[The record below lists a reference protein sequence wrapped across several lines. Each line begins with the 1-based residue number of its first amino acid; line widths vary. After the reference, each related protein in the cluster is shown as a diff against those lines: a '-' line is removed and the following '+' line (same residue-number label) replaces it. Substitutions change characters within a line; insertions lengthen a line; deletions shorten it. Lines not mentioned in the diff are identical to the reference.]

1 LRWPLSD
8 FREEHYSMPLLQRII
23 EHFQNLVLVSDISL
37 MLMGISIIIMSAYYA
52 YFIISKKSNYE
63 SVIVKIG
70 ILVRV
75 LMIIGLTIEFS
86 HQKAIYHGSPIIDGK
101 HRAMDQFVNYLFYGY
116 IFVIGIYDIFTIGIN
131 KFRGFFHAFD
141 LTIISMPILYG
152 ITYLM
157 LNFGFNNDIF
167 RIVIILISVLVLPYF
182 FFNLYWKQNVK
193 WYAIFL
199 GYTILSLIIYKRVGM
214 KIIFSSTLIS
224 YFLIGSYE
232 LGRHLFNKVRKT
244 STFSL
249 WGKVKY
255 ASIVFPLVLIFSCIV
270 TLNISP
276 IEIEK
281 KYHIDSVY
289 RKDATFTTV
298 EEAENLARIALND
311 NNSNIAHWQGT
322 SEDFNNRY
330 FFSLG
335 DYSVEI
341 DGAKGKIFD
350 IRNRN
355 KSENNKNET
364 LTKEEIEVKTLKWLE
379 SVGFTYDEKR
389 HNLKVEQEPNKYT
402 VSIFNKFTDGTIDE
416 RSKST
421 IQWYL
426 DGKLNYASLG
436 SMFSNFKDYKD
447 FKINEAI
454 ISQDLKNWYNK
465 LGEEMPDYIIEN
477 FNYWFGDIDPFITVR
492 CKNNDYFNIDI
503 FTGKILSFHRNSNGQ
518 NNKLSFT
525 NETYNEY
532 ENKAK
537 KLADDFGSNWKD
549 NDYTLQESISKE
561 RYYYSFVGNKDELN
575 NNIDIG
581 LDLEGNFKA
590 FDERIDIRS
599 KLYSDKEF
607 KISSSTALKLVAKEY
622 KTFSI
627 YSKRV
632 KLAAEIKDS
641 GEINYKWMVVVLPFK
656 KVEHQIYYV
665 DVNTGKITPLLEYK
679 N

>member
-1 LRWPLSD
+1 
-8 FREEHYSMPLLQRII
+8 MPLLQRII

-52 YFIISKKSNYE
+52 YFIISKKTNYE
-63 SVIVKIG
+63 SIIVKIG

-86 HQKAIYHGSPIIDGK
+86 HQKAIYNGSPIIDGK

-141 LTIISMPILYG
+141 LTIISTPILYG

-157 LNFGFNNDIF
+157 LNFGFNNDIL
-167 RIVIILISVLVLPYF
+167 RIFIILTSLLVLPYF

-193 WYAIFL
+193 WYIIFL
-199 GYTILSLIIYKRVGM
+199 GYTILSLIVYKKVGM

-232 LGRHLFNKVRKT
+232 LGRHLFNKARKAST
-244 STFSL
+244 SSF
-249 WGKVKY
+249 WGKMKY

-281 KYHIDSVY
+281 KYHIDSIF

-341 DGAKGKIFD
+341 DGATGKIFD
-350 IRNRN
+350 IRDKV
-355 KSENNKNET
+355 KSEINNNES
-364 LTKEEIEVKTLKWLE
+364 LTKEEIRVKTLKWLE
-379 SVGFTYDEKR
+379 AVGFTYDENR
-389 HNLKVEQEPNKYT
+389 HHLKIEQKPNKYT
-402 VSIFNKFTDGTIDE
+402 VSISNKFTDGTVDD
-416 RSKST
+416 RGKAT

-426 DGKLNYASLG
+426 DGKLDYASLG
-436 SMFSNFKDYKD
+436 SIFSNFKDYKGI
-447 FKINEAI
+447 KINGAL
-454 ISQDLKNWYNK
+454 ISHKLQAWYNK
-465 LGEEMPDYIIEN
+465 LGEEVPAYIIEH
-477 FNYWFGDIDPFITVR
+477 FTYWFGDFDPSVNVR

-503 FTGKILSFHRNSNGQ
+503 CTGKILSFRRNSNGQ
-518 NNKLSFT
+518 NDKLSFI

-532 ENKAK
+532 KDKAEK
-537 KLADDFGSNWKD
+537 IASELGSSWKD
-549 NDYTLQESISKE
+549 NDYKLKEIISEE
-561 RYYYSFVGNKDELN
+561 RYYYSFMGNKEELN
-575 NNIDIG
+575 NRIDIG
-581 LDLEGNFKA
+581 LDLEGNFKS

-599 KLYSDKEF
+599 KLYSDKKF
-607 KISSSTALKLVAKEY
+607 KVSSSTALKLVAKEY
-622 KTFSI
+622 KPFSI

-632 KLAAEIKDS
+632 KLTAEIKDNR
-641 GEINYKWMVVVLPFK
+641 EINYKWMVVVLPFK
-656 KVEHQIYYV
+656 KVEHQVYYV

-679 N
+679 K

>member
-1 LRWPLSD
+1 
-8 FREEHYSMPLLQRII
+8 
-23 EHFQNLVLVSDISL
+23 
-37 MLMGISIIIMSAYYA
+37 MLMSVSIIIMAATYV
-52 YFIISKKSNYE
+52 YFIIAKKNNYE
-63 SVIVKIG
+63 NIIVKIG

-86 HQKAIYHGSPIIDGK
+86 YQKAIYNGSAIIDGK
-101 HRAMDQFVNYLFYGY
+101 DRAMDQFANYLFYGY

-141 LTIISMPILYG
+141 LTIISTPILYG

-157 LNFGFNNDIF
+157 LNFGFNNDIL

-193 WYAIFL
+193 WYVIFL
-199 GYTILSLIIYKRVGM
+199 GYTILSLIVYKKVGM

-232 LGRHLFNKVRKT
+232 LGRHLFNKARKAST
-244 STFSL
+244 SSL
-249 WGKVKY
+249 WSKLKY
-255 ASIVFPLVLIFSCIV
+255 ASIVFPLVIIFSCIV

-281 KYHIDSVY
+281 KYHIDSIY
-289 RKDATFTTV
+289 REDAIFTTV
-298 EEAENLARIALND
+298 EEAENLARIALGD
-311 NNSNIAHWQGT
+311 NNSNIAHWQAT

-335 DYSVEI
+335 NYSVEI

-350 IRNRN
+350 IRNRD
-355 KSENNKNET
+355 KSEINNNEA
-364 LTKEEIEVKTLKWLE
+364 LTKEEIRGKTLKWLE
-379 SVGFTYDEKR
+379 AVGFTYDENR
-389 HNLKVEQEPNKYT
+389 HHLKIEQEPNKYT
-402 VSIFNKFTDGTIDE
+402 VSISNKFTDGTIDD
-416 RSKST
+416 RMKST

-436 SMFSNFKDYKD
+436 LMFSNFKDYKD
-447 FKINEAI
+447 IKINEAI
-454 ISQDLKNWYNK
+454 ISQNLKSWYNK
-465 LGEEMPDYIIEN
+465 LGEEMPAYIIEH
-477 FNYWFGDIDPFITVR
+477 FTYWFGDFDPSVNVR
-492 CKNNDYFNIDI
+492 CKNNDYFDIDMY
-503 FTGKILSFHRNSNGQ
+503 TGKIISFHRNSNEQ
-518 NNKLSFT
+518 NDKTSFT

-532 ENKAK
+532 KDKAE
-537 KLADDFGSNWKD
+537 KLASDFSSNWKD
-549 NDYTLQESISKE
+549 NDYALQESISKE
-561 RYYYSFVGNKDELN
+561 RYYYSFVGNKNELN
-575 NNIDIG
+575 NSIDIG

-590 FDERIDIRS
+590 FNERIDIRS
-599 KLYSDKEF
+599 QLYSDKKF
-607 KISSSTALKLVAKEY
+607 KVSSSTALKLVSKEY
-622 KTFSI
+622 KPFSI

-632 KLAAEIKDS
+632 KLVAEIKDN

-679 N
+679 K

>member
-1 LRWPLSD
+1 
-8 FREEHYSMPLLQRII
+8 
-23 EHFQNLVLVSDISL
+23 
-37 MLMGISIIIMSAYYA
+37 MGVSIIIMSAYYA
-52 YFIISKKSNYE
+52 YFIISKRTNYE
-63 SVIVKIG
+63 DIIVKIG

-86 HQKAIYHGSPIIDGK
+86 HQKAIYNGSPIIDGK

-141 LTIISMPILYG
+141 LTIISTPILYG

-157 LNFGFNNDIF
+157 LNFGFNNDIL

-182 FFNLYWKQNVK
+182 FFNLYWKQNLK
-193 WYAIFL
+193 WYIIFL
-199 GYTILSLIIYKRVGM
+199 GYTILSLIVYKKVGM

-232 LGRHLFNKVRKT
+232 LGRHLFNKVRKASASKLWNNLRYT
-244 STFSL
+244 SIIL
-249 WGKVKY
+249 
-255 ASIVFPLVLIFSCIV
+255 PMVLIFSCIV

-281 KYHIDSVY
+281 KYHIDSIF

-341 DGAKGKIFD
+341 DGATGKIFD
-350 IRNRN
+350 IRNRD
-355 KSENNKNET
+355 KSEINYNES
-364 LTKEEIEVKTLKWLE
+364 LTKEEIRVKTLKWLE
-379 SVGFTYDEKR
+379 AVGFTYDENR
-389 HNLKVEQEPNKYT
+389 HHLKIEQKPNKYT
-402 VSIFNKFTDGTIDE
+402 VSISNKFTDGTVDD
-416 RSKST
+416 RGKAT

-426 DGKLNYASLG
+426 DGKLDYASLG
-436 SMFSNFKDYKD
+436 SIFSNFKDYKGI
-447 FKINEAI
+447 KINEAL
-454 ISQDLKNWYNK
+454 ISHKLQAWYNK
-465 LGEEMPDYIIEN
+465 LGEEVPGYIIEH
-477 FNYWFGDIDPFITVR
+477 FTYWFGDFDPSVNVR

-503 FTGKILSFHRNSNGQ
+503 YTGKILSFRRNSNGQ
-518 NNKLSFT
+518 NDKLSFI

-532 ENKAK
+532 KDKAEK
-537 KLADDFGSNWKD
+537 IASELGSNWKD
-549 NDYTLQESISKE
+549 NDYILKEIISEE
-561 RYYYSFVGNKDELN
+561 RYYYSFMGNKEELN
-575 NNIDIG
+575 NRIDIG
-581 LDLEGNFKA
+581 LDLEGNFKF

-607 KISSSTALKLVAKEY
+607 EISSSTALKLVAKEY
-622 KTFSI
+622 KPFSI

-632 KLAAEIKDS
+632 KLTAEIKDN
-641 GEINYKWMVVVLPFK
+641 GEVNYKWMVVVLPFK

-679 N
+679 K